1 MSLSKVRK
9 IAKESE
15 GGVRKEPKVVL
26 PSTPNDYQVQVEI
39 IEQETE
45 NLRKTLTPK
54 LTSISEMSTGGSY
67 TRSKVGAEQGYLA
80 DINELNAKRAKYGL
94 KQLGLGDFRRD

>member
-1 MSLSKVRK
+1 MARSKVRK
-9 IAKESE
+9 VEKKAE
-15 GGVRKEPKVVL
+15 GGVVKEPKAVL
-26 PSTPNDYQVQVEI
+26 PATPSDYQVQVEI
-39 IEQETE
+39 VEQETE
-45 NLRKTLTPK
+45 NLRKVLTPK
-54 LTSISEMSTGGSY
+54 LTSKSEMNTGGSY